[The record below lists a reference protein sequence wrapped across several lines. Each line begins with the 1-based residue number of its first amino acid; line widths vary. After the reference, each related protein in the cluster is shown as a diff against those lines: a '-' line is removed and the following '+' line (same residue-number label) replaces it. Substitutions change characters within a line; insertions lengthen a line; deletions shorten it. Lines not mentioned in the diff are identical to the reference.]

1 MAADFNGDGK
11 LDLAVTSCDI
21 PKPCHVPVLL
31 GNGDGTFQA
40 PKQFGVGVN
49 PQQLV
54 VADFNHDGKPDIATI
69 NGGDS
74 TISILLNTT
83 RFAPPSPPLK

>member
-1 MAADFNGDGK
+1 LISRALARKSDGSNIK
-11 LDLAVTSCDI
+11 TKTGRS
-21 PKPCHVPVLL
+21 
-31 GNGDGTFQA
+31 FQA

-83 RFAPPSPPLK
+83 PLAPPRLH